1 MNNKELQNITSIL
14 EALHEGV
21 YIIKDDF
28 TVDFMN
34 KAMVRD
40 FGEGTGKKCYQVIG
54 KSNEICP
61 WCRAKEVFEG
71 ETLHWGF
78 LYVPTVDKIYDLNE
92 MPLTKADGTILKL
105 SIYRDITEKKEGIEK
120 LKELEENYRSLFEN
134 VACGVYISTKGG
146 KFFDANHALVD
157 MLGYE
162 TKEEFL
168 KIDITKDLYLRPEDR
183 EKFQE
188 MIERDGKVIDY
199 EVEFKRKDGTSI
211 PVLHTAHVRYDQN
224 GKVLGYEGINVDKT
238 QRKKIERE
246 LRQAHDF
253 LNKVIESSPNAIIAT
268 DMKGDIIIWNHSAEE
283 NLGYKTEDVI
293 GKMNIR
299 EIYPK
304 GLAEKMM
311 KMMQSPDHGGVGKL
325 HSTET
330 KAINSSGEEIPVEI
344 TASIVYKDN
353 KEVATTAIFKDLRPK
368 IETEKSLEKSR
379 MQLLQSEKLA
389 SIGRLAAG
397 VAHEINNPL
406 GGIIMYSHL
415 VLEALDK
422 NNDSYKNL
430 QKIVT
435 QAERCKRIV
444 KRLLDFSR
452 QRELEIEPV
461 DMNVNI
467 EESLSFV
474 ESQALFQNIE
484 IIKALDPNLPQI
496 MADKSQLQQVV
507 INLAL
512 NAAKAM
518 GGKGK
523 LTVSSS
529 PGNGFV
535 ELKFTDTGCGITPEN
550 LEKIFEPFFT
560 TQSDKNGDGLGLAV
574 SHGIITKHKGT
585 ISVDSRVNEGT
596 TFTIKLPV
604 SET

>member
-1 MNNKELQNITSIL
+1 MTNKELQSITSIL

-21 YIIKDDF
+21 YIVNDDF

-34 KAMVRD
+34 KAMVKD

-120 LKELEENYRSLFEN
+120 LEELEENYRSLFEN

-146 KFFDANHALVD
+146 KFLDANHALVD

-268 DMKGDIIIWNHSAEE
+268 DMKGNIIVWNRSAEE

-304 GLAEKMM
+304 GSAEKIMQMM
-311 KMMQSPDHGGVGKL
+311 LSHEYGGVGKL

-330 KAINSSGEEIPVEI
+330 KAVNSSGEEIPVEI
-344 TASIVYKDN
+344 TGSIIYKDD
-353 KEVATTAIFKDLRPK
+353 KEVATTAIFKDLRRR
-368 IETEKSLEKSR
+368 IETEKRLEKTR

-415 VLEALDK
+415 VLEELPKDSSLK
-422 NNDSYKNL
+422 NNLEKV
-430 QKIVT
+430 II
-435 QAERCKRIV
+435 QAERCEKIV
-444 KRLLDFSR
+444 KGLLSFSR
-452 QRELEIEPV
+452 QHELEIESV
-461 DMNVNI
+461 DMNGII

-484 IIKALDPNLPQI
+484 IIKAFDPDLPPI
-496 MADKSQLQQVV
+496 IADKSQLQQVV

-512 NAAKAM
+512 NAANAM
-518 GGKGK
+518 KGKGK
-523 LTVSSS
+523 LTINSSS
-529 PGNGFV
+529 CNGFV

-560 TQSDKNGDGLGLAV
+560 TQSDKDGAGLGLAV

-585 ISVDSRVNEGT
+585 ISVNSMVNEGT
-596 TFTIKLPV
+596 TFTIRLPV